1 MARRKPA
8 ASHRSSA
15 ARHAADDHGD
25 ELTDGDARRGAV
37 VAIAGG
43 ALIAA
48 SQWLVDPRAEAAFDA
63 PKRGAVLVGGVVAL
77 AALGPRAIGA
87 SAAAAFRE
95 TRSWAR
101 AALALTLAALGW
113 ALVSALAA
121 PRTSLA
127 LDGWR
132 SLVLAAPLLAIG
144 ASRSLDGRGER
155 VVLGAFWVT
164 SAVTAALSL
173 AQRLGGLTLFDVV
186 RLGGRTSGFA
196 LIGNEGL
203 VGLVMALA
211 ATTAAAVLAGSGGG
225 RRDSRR
231 ARAPAAAM
239 LALAVS
245 ALAASSNL
253 TGWLALASGV
263 GVVAVLRFGRRA
275 VAWGCAGLVVIGALA
290 LVVPPLGH
298 RLTEGMRAARHGDWN
313 TLLTYRPVAWRTA
326 LEMTH
331 SAPVLGNGP
340 GTFEADFVPFRLAA
354 EQRARAR
361 LALPGVGGHFAAA
374 HNELLDAFAAT
385 GVVGGV
391 LASGAVAALLAGSA
405 LRCTRPAPARRRGL
419 REHLTFATLVCG
431 AVAALTWFPLQ
442 SPATRVPLLLAA
454 GRAWRGLRDDDRGGE
469 ASLAAR
475 PLGLA
480 LLVALAILALP
491 ELPRYVAEH
500 TTYTTTA
507 HASALFA
514 PDAAGPSPAIVAR
527 IAAEAANAAR
537 WIPGD
542 TRALTASAAAAL
554 ASRDG
559 ALALRRYQLAAA
571 RAERAEIDLN
581 VGRAHAIL
589 DQRPEAL
596 AAFVRAVWLAPV
608 LASELPE
615 AAKPLVADEV
625 ARREALLA
633 SGSPDALPPAPPVEA
648 P

>member
-8 ASHRSSA
+8 ASRPSSA
-15 ARHAADDHGD
+15 ARHATDDHGH
-25 ELTDGDARRGAV
+25 ERTDGDARRGAAL
-37 VAIAGG
+37 AIAGVV
-43 ALIAA
+43 LIAA

-77 AALGPRAIGA
+77 AALGPRAIGVGA
-87 SAAAAFRE
+87 MAALRG

-101 AALALTLAALGW
+101 AALALALAALGW

-121 PRTSLA
+121 PRAGLA

-144 ASRSLDGRGER
+144 ASRALDGRGER

-164 SAVTAALSL
+164 SAVTASLSL
-173 AQRLGGLTLFDVV
+173 AQRLGGLRLFDVV
-186 RLGGRTSGFA
+186 RLGGRTGGIA

-211 ATTAAAVLAGSGGG
+211 ATTAAAALVGPVGGG
-225 RRDSRR
+225 DSRR
-231 ARAPAAAM
+231 ARAPAGAM
-239 LALAVS
+239 LALTVS

-263 GVVAVLRFGRRA
+263 GVVAVVRYGRRA
-275 VAWGCAGLVVIGALA
+275 VAWGCAGLVVLGALA

-298 RLTEGMRAARHGDWN
+298 RLAEGMRAASHGDWN
-313 TLLTYRPVAWRTA
+313 ALLTYRPVAWRTA
-326 LEMTH
+326 LEMTRA
-331 SAPVLGNGP
+331 APWLGNGP

-354 EQRARAR
+354 ELRARTR

-374 HNELLDAFAAT
+374 HNELLDGFAAT
-385 GVVGGV
+385 GVVGG
-391 LASGAVAALLAGSA
+391 LLMFGAVAALLAGSA
-405 LRCTRPAPARRRGL
+405 LPCTRPAPARRPGL
-419 REHLTFATLVCG
+419 REHVTFATLACG

-469 ASLAAR
+469 ASPAAR

-480 LLVALAILALP
+480 LLVALALLALP
-491 ELPRYVAEH
+491 ELPRYAAEH
-500 TTYTTTA
+500 TTYATTA
-507 HASALFA
+507 QASALFA
-514 PDAAGPSPAIVAR
+514 PDAPAPSPALVAR
-527 IAAEAANAAR
+527 IAADAASAAR

-554 ASRDG
+554 VSRDG

-581 VGRAHAIL
+581 MGRAHAIL

-615 AAKPLVADEV
+615 TAKPLVANEV

-633 SGSPDALPPAPPVEA
+633 GGSPDAVPPAPPVEA